1 MTPEALA
8 DLVRTSVAQLLADR
22 GLDTTAAPRQ
32 VTVERPRNPEHGD
45 YATNIALQL
54 AKKVGVAPRD
64 LATWLV
70 EALQAQPAIAKA
82 SASGLAQTLASRFG
96 AGL

>member
-8 DLVRTSVAQLLADR
+8 DLVRTAVAQLLTDR
-22 GLDTTAAPRQ
+22 GLDVTAAPRQ

-45 YATNIALQL
+45 YATNVALQL

-70 EALQAQPAIAKA
+70 DALKDQPAIAGA
-82 SASGLAQTLASRFG
+82 DVAGPGFINLTLAT
-96 AGL
+96 